1 MAQTRS
7 GYDPQMIPPPR
18 AGHAPGY
25 GPPPVVQPVRGPF
38 GELPVADLRHPTEP
52 SRFAL
57 ALVAM
62 AVPIAFALMVMV
74 SVGQALEVIGI
85 IVAIVVALLL
95 IWVALQIWRIR
106 LLGDAVL
113 VSAQTLP
120 AVQVLLDS
128 VRERL
133 GYTRRL
139 DLFVVDKISRVLSG
153 DPAPV
158 TLTSFFGVHVLVAE
172 GDAVGDLADPKERQ
186 QLLFTLA
193 TYVGAL
199 KSRHAQWWSPLFTA
213 FLMTGLGRFAA
224 PFVLP
229 YYRATVYSGDRIA
242 YACCGDLDV
251 SLQAVYRALV
261 GRDVAKHLRA
271 EGFTGQALAVRRRFL
286 LRFAQL
292 LRATP
297 HATNRYLE
305 LLAFVQRMTPAVY
318 AAHRPSLA
326 GAAAEVEPVLVEL
339 GGKRASPGVVS
350 VGVTLAGAVLAGGLV
365 LGVQLRDRVGG
376 VPGDDGP
383 TPTAGPTPA
392 PGPTAPTTEELLLE
406 LLPSDM
412 RSECAVITGG
422 TTAVG
427 SIECAL
433 SGDRPQLIQLH
444 AFETADGMEAAVDE
458 LAAGLPSDDCTSGFE
473 GRTTW
478 SLGGATQG
486 PLACFV
492 AGGGRSTMVWGSTD
506 RAVLGIAQDSAWSL
520 TTMYEWWTTDAPHF
534 Q

>member
-1 MAQTRS
+1 
-7 GYDPQMIPPPR
+7 
-18 AGHAPGY
+18 
-25 GPPPVVQPVRGPF
+25 
-38 GELPVADLRHPTEP
+38 
-52 SRFAL
+52 
-57 ALVAM
+57 M
-62 AVPIAFALMVMV
+62 AVPIALALMVMV
-74 SVGQALEVIGI
+74 SVGQAVQLIAIILGI
-85 IVAIVVALLL
+85 IVALLL
-95 IWVALQIWRIR
+95 IWVAVQIWRIR

-113 VSAQTLP
+113 VTAQTLP
-120 AVQVLLDS
+120 AVQEVLDS

-133 GYTRRL
+133 GYHRRL

-153 DPAPV
+153 DSAPV

-213 FLMTGLGRFAA
+213 FQMTGLGRFAA

-271 EGFTGQALAVRRRFL
+271 EGFTGQALAVRRRYL

-305 LLAFVQRMTPAVY
+305 LLAFVQQMSPAVY
-318 AAHRPSLA
+318 AAHRPLLA
-326 GAAAEVEPVLVEL
+326 GVAAQVEPVLVEL
-339 GGKRASPGVVS
+339 GRKRASPGVVS
-350 VGVTLAGAVLAGGLV
+350 VGVALAGAVLAGGLV
-365 LGVQLRDRVGG
+365 LGVELRNWVGG
-376 VPGDDGP
+376 VPGATDGDGL
-383 TPTAGPTPA
+383 TPVPGPSPA
-392 PGPTAPTTEELLLE
+392 PEPAAPTTEELLLE
-406 LLPSDM
+406 FLPADM
-412 RSECAVITGG
+412 RTDCAAISGG
-422 TTAVG
+422 TSVQPVG

-433 SGDRPQLIQLH
+433 SGDRPELIQLH
-444 AFETADGMEAAVDE
+444 AYETPDAMEAAVDE

-473 GRTTW
+473 GRTSW
-478 SLGGATQG
+478 SLGDETQG
-486 PLACFV
+486 PLACYV
-492 AGGGRSTMVWGSTD
+492 STSGHSTLVWGSTD
-506 RAVLGIAQDSAWSL
+506 RAVVGVAQDSAWSL
-520 TTMYEWWTTDAPHF
+520 TTLYDWWTADAPYF